1 MYTIGT
7 DMVEIKRLEKSS
19 KIGNFM
25 KRVFS
30 EKEIAFFS
38 KKSNPYPSM
47 AGNWAAKE
55 AFSKALGTGIRG
67 FELNEVSVLRDE
79 LGAPY
84 IELDGDALQIA
95 ESRGLEFSVSIT
107 HTKELAQ
114 AVVLAQ
120 ETKSL

>member
-84 IELDGDALQIA
+84 IELGGDALQIA